1 MVTLSLIA
9 VIACWAARCFA
20 DEQLFAILGA
30 NSCAESLY
38 YGPQLLTTS
47 GTADGLHSRY
57 FSTNT
62 ASKEVPHD
70 TWLQIVTSDG
80 VNEIFR
86 IYWTFVIQ
94 RTLAQRFVAA
104 VNTGEGVSYR
114 VVDAAT
120 HQEYSYYGT
129 WRFSSGALV
138 SASKFNVA
146 TSTCCFSADDGAW
159 GAGSG
164 VINANGDLYGYV
176 APSFWGIGN
185 WESTQDSGCYFVYK
199 NGVQLNT
206 YGNNAVTYM
215 YYDAELPP
223 SAEPTA
229 APTNPSVAPTTL
241 LTPSPSTSP
250 SARPLPAGQQLLFA
264 VVGGQSCAEN
274 LYYGPQ
280 AITTAGSA
288 DGLRPYFLSTSKNVA
303 HTQWLQIVTS
313 DGTTELF
320 RIYWTFSTARTVE
333 GHFTTAVS
341 QGVAVSFVVY
351 DASSSLEYS
360 YSGTWWFS
368 NSAAITSS
376 KFAVATTQ
384 YGFSADDGI
393 WGAFNGV
400 GNPNGVPSGYASAK
414 FWGVGNWDSS
424 DSSEC
429 SKVYKNGVLY
439 NNYGTGVKS
448 YMYYF
453 DPVSPTQMPTV
464 APTRPTPLPSASSAP
479 TVVPTTRPPTQA
491 PSRSPTVEATPYPT
505 YNRSTEVRHLFAV
518 LGGSACAENL
528 IYGPQP
534 ITSAGSAD
542 GYGTYLST
550 RTPGYDTPHDTWEQ
564 VVTSDGTTELFRITW
579 RFSSMKTLAQR
590 ISNAVVAGEPV
601 AYTVTE
607 AGGQVHTY
615 NGIWWF
621 SNGAGSMPAKFETTF
636 STCCFSADDGT
647 WGAGSG
653 VVQPNGNANSV
664 GTVSFWGIGNWD
676 ATDSDCAKIYRQG
689 SWTQGGAAARTYM
702 YYFAPA
708 VPTSEPTVKPT
719 LAPTAAPTPR
729 PTLVPTAKPTM
740 DPALMP
746 TARPTA
752 DSTVKP
758 TSSPTADPTVK
769 PTSAAP
775 TRVPTGAPTPK
786 PTLVTAPPTIIP
798 TQTAAPTLR
807 GQNLFAVVG
816 GTQCAEALPYGP
828 QAITRGGSWDLT
840 RPYFFSTVTESKY
853 VPHTQWLQIVT
864 SDGITELFRVYWTFS
879 TPRTL
884 AEHFVTAVAQGVAV
898 SYRVVTAAGAEY
910 AYAGTWRF
918 SDGSGIQA
926 STFETMYINNAFSA
940 DDGVWGAGNGVLN
953 GNGNSFAYSAAKFWG
968 VGTWDSGDS
977 TDCYKIFMDGVPY
990 ASYGYN
996 TKTYMYYTTLT
1007 DPTAE
1012 PTTAPSGPSYAPT
1025 LSPSSAPTVRPTS
1038 LAPTPVPSRAPTPRA
1053 TFAPNAGPDQLFAVV
1068 GGQNCAEQLAYGP
1081 QVITPAGSGDGA
1093 YPYFLSTITPA
1104 RNIPHQHWTQIVT
1117 SDGTTELFRI
1127 YWTFDT
1133 PRTLADHIVTAT
1145 VQGVAVSYRVET
1157 PSGGVYTLAG
1167 TWWFTNAQITAAQF
1181 NTSTT
1186 KIGFSLDDGAW
1197 GAGSGVIQANGGAY
1211 NSIHF
1216 WGVGNWNSAD
1226 STECYKVYMDGSV
1239 YTSYGISTKTYMYYT
1254 INTDPTVTP
1263 TADPTGPT
1271 RAPTTAVTPSPSC
1284 APTRPPTGRPTT
1296 RPTNTPTVKPTF
1308 PVFTGGE
1315 ALFAVVG
1322 GAACAENLYYG
1333 PQAITTTGSA
1343 DGLHPYFLSTAT
1355 AARDTPHQHWTQ
1367 IVTSDGATELF
1378 RIYWTFDTPRT
1389 LADHI
1394 ITATTQGVAVSYRVE
1409 TPTGGVYTY
1418 AGTWWFSNG
1427 AQVTSAKFSTAAVV
1441 LGFSADD
1448 GAWGA
1453 GSGVIQA
1460 NGNTGAYSLAH
1471 FWGVG
1476 NWDSA
1481 DNTECY
1487 KIYMDGVVSTSYGAN
1502 TRTYMYYS
1510 TSTDPTAAPTVT
1522 PSTPTLPTTAPPTW
1536 KPSCVPTS
1544 APPTRYPTPRP
1555 TNAATVRPPVPVFTG
1570 GDTLFAVVGGD
1581 ACAENLY
1588 YGPQAITA
1596 AGSADGLHP
1605 YFLSTVT
1612 AGRGSVHQYWTQ
1624 IVTSDGTTELFR
1636 IYWTFDTPRTL
1647 AEHFITATTQGVA
1660 VDYRVETPTGYVY
1673 TYTGT
1678 WWFSDVAHVTS
1689 AKFATTV
1696 TSVGFSADDGVWG
1709 AGSGTIQPNGNING
1723 YFSSTFWGVGNWDSA
1738 DNMDCF
1744 KIYMEGA
1751 AYTGYGYNTKTYM
1764 YYSGV
1769 PASSASPT
1777 RAPSR
1782 TPAGASSAL
1791 PTAPAPV
1798 VQMDVVQVS
1807 VACASFAP
1815 LVRVL
1820 LLPHAYF
1827 YLCSLRSNYKAP
1839 ATTTTY

>member
-1 MVTLSLIA
+1 MVPLGLFA
-9 VIACWAARCFA
+9 VLACWAARCLA

-30 NSCAESLY
+30 NSCAEALY

-129 WRFSSGALV
+129 WRFSSGALM

-176 APSFWGIGN
+176 AASFWGIGN

-199 NGVQLNT
+199 NGVQLNS

-223 SAEPTA
+223 SAEPSA
-229 APTNPSVAPTTL
+229 APTNPSAAPTTL
-241 LTPSPSTSP
+241 PTPSPTTSP

-280 AITTAGSA
+280 AITTSGSA

-313 DGTTELF
+313 DGTNELF
-320 RIYWTFSTARTVE
+320 RIYWTFNAARTVE

-351 DASSSLEYS
+351 DAGSSLEYS

-384 YGFSADDGI
+384 FGFSADDGI

-464 APTRPTPLPSASSAP
+464 APSRPTPLPSASSAP
-479 TVVPTTRPPTQA
+479 TAVPTTRPPTQA

-505 YNRSTEVRHLFAV
+505 YNRSTEVRQLFAV

-542 GYGTYLST
+542 GYSTYLST

-564 VVTSDGTTELFRITW
+564 VVTSDGVTELFRIAW
-579 RFSSMKTLAQR
+579 HFSSMKTLAQR

-621 SNGAGSMPAKFETTF
+621 SNGAGSMSAKFETTF

-740 DPALMP
+740 DPALTP
-746 TARPTA
+746 TARSTADPTMKPTFSPTA
-752 DSTVKP
+752 DPTVKP
-758 TSSPTADPTVK
+758 TFSPTADPTVK

-775 TRVPTGAPTPK
+775 TRVPTGAPPPKTPR
-786 PTLVTAPPTIIP
+786 VTAPPTIIP

-864 SDGITELFRVYWTFS
+864 SDGITELFRVYWTFNA
-879 TPRTL
+879 PRTL

-977 TDCYKIFMDGVPY
+977 TDCYKIFMNGVPY

-1012 PTTAPSGPSYAPT
+1012 PTTSPSGPSYAPT
-1025 LSPSSAPTVRPTS
+1025 LAPTGAPTVRPTS

-1068 GGQNCAEQLAYGP
+1068 GGQSCAEQLAYGP

-1211 NSIHF
+1211 NSIQF

-1226 STECYKVYMDGSV
+1226 STECYKVYINGSV
-1239 YTSYGISTKTYMYYT
+1239 YTSYGMSTKTYLYYT

-1263 TADPTGPT
+1263 TAAPTGPT

-1333 PQAITTTGSA
+1333 PQAITTAGSA

-1378 RIYWTFDTPRT
+1378 RINWTFDTPRT
-1389 LADHI
+1389 LAEHFI
-1394 ITATTQGVAVSYRVE
+1394 AATTQGVAVSYRVE

-1418 AGTWWFSNG
+1418 A
-1427 AQVTSAKFSTAAVV
+1427 
-1441 LGFSADD
+1441 
-1448 GAWGA
+1448 
-1453 GSGVIQA
+1453 
-1460 NGNTGAYSLAH
+1460 
-1471 FWGVG
+1471 
-1476 NWDSA
+1476 
-1481 DNTECY
+1481 
-1487 KIYMDGVVSTSYGAN
+1487 
-1502 TRTYMYYS
+1502 
-1510 TSTDPTAAPTVT
+1510 
-1522 PSTPTLPTTAPPTW
+1522 
-1536 KPSCVPTS
+1536 
-1544 APPTRYPTPRP
+1544 
-1555 TNAATVRPPVPVFTG
+1555 
-1570 GDTLFAVVGGD
+1570 
-1581 ACAENLY
+1581 
-1588 YGPQAITA
+1588 
-1596 AGSADGLHP
+1596 
-1605 YFLSTVT
+1605 
-1612 AGRGSVHQYWTQ
+1612 
-1624 IVTSDGTTELFR
+1624 
-1636 IYWTFDTPRTL
+1636 
-1647 AEHFITATTQGVA
+1647 
-1660 VDYRVETPTGYVY
+1660 
-1673 TYTGT
+1673 GT

-1820 LLPHAYF
+1820 LSLHAYF
-1827 YLCSLRSNYKAP
+1827 YLCSLRSKYKAP